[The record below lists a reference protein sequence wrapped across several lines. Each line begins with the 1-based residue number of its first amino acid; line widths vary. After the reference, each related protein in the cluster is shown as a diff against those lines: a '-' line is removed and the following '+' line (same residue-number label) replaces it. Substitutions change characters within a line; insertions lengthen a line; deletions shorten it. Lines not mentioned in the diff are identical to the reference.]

1 MGVRGADEAITVER
15 RAHPVHSRIRG
26 QAGLHREYFSG
37 QIAVTVGYRVEAGPR
52 PENGEP
58 WCPDMR
64 RNQVA
69 AGAAFQRDLKQV
81 TRVKAEDRPSVRG
94 QVADLRQ
101 GRGDPIGGLEAGRVK
116 QMVHFTGALAPPVD
130 SGDLHREQETYWL
143 VTGGRYLAAQVS
155 FQ

>member
-1 MGVRGADEAITVER
+1 MGVRVADEAITVER

-37 QIAVTVGYRVEAGPR
+37 QIAVTVGYRVETGPR

-58 WCPDMR
+58 WCPDMC

-81 TRVKAEDRPSVRG
+81 TRVKAEDGASVRS

-101 GRGDPIGGLEAGRVK
+101 GGGDPIGGLEAGRVN
-116 QMVHFTGALAPPVD
+116 QMVHFTRAITTPVD
-130 SGDLHREQETYWL
+130 CRDLHRQHETYWL
-143 VTGGRYLAAQVS
+143 ITCG
-155 FQ
+155 